1 MTHRIMSC
9 GVQKFETVP
18 MLPKQYEKVV
28 QTLFICKSE
37 LEKKANKKIAWSAWS
52 VVCFLT

>member
-18 MLPKQYEKVV
+18 MLPKQYEKGV

-37 LEKKANKKIAWSAWS
+37 LEKKANKKIAWYAWS

>member
-18 MLPKQYEKVV
+18 MLPKQYEKGV
-28 QTLFICKSE
+28 FICKSE
-37 LEKKANKKIAWSAWS
+37 LEKKANKKIAWSA
-52 VVCFLT
+52 